1 MTMRFDE
8 NNIVDYLHNFNKNCI
23 RQSKH
28 SNFRHKEREIFF
40 EDTNKFLNEKIP
52 IFIEQQEPKKF
63 ALIYDYDDNHNFYIV
78 IAVKD
83 KFINIVTQYISN
95 KEEV

>member
-1 MTMRFDE
+1 MRFDE

-28 SNFRHKEREIFF
+28 SNFRHKERELFF
-40 EDTNKFLNEKIP
+40 EDTNRLLSEEIP
-52 IFIEQQEPKKF
+52 INIEKQNSKKF
-63 ALIYDYDDNHNFYIV
+63 ALTYNYDNKHNFYIV

-83 KFINIVTQYISN
+83 KFINIVTQYIID
-95 KEEV
+95 KE